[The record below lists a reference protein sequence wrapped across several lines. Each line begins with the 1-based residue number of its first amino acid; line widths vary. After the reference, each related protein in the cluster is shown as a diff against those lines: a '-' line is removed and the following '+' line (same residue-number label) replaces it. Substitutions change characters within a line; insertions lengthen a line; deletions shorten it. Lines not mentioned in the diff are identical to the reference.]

1 MQKSGVQKRKYKDQE
16 DQKDERRKQ
25 PYVVEKVFS
34 ITEHDGESK
43 KGRGISIK
51 IPQKVGKLLHFA
63 NSLGVALVVI
73 RGDGDRVERNHP
85 VVGFHLT
92 TQVIHQ

>member
-1 MQKSGVQKRKYKDQE
+1 MQKSWVQKRKNKDQE
-16 DQKDERRKQ
+16 DQKDEGRKQ
-25 PYVVEKVFS
+25 PYVVEKVLS
-34 ITEHDGESK
+34 ITEHDEESQ

-51 IPQKVGKLLHFA
+51 TPQLVGKLLHFA

-73 RGDGDRVERNHP
+73 RSDGDGVERNYP